1 MAYLFPDPG
10 AVTFLIEQSSLTLGA
25 AAVPF
30 SINCW
35 FKTSTL
41 AATRQFIQIGTA
53 TTNFRR
59 IGINS
64 SNQVVAQCSTGTLR
78 TSTAGTFT
86 SGAWSMA
93 TGVFSATN
101 NRLAYTNAV
110 AGTANTNTVT
120 NAQPTI
126 LTVGG
131 SQGNPNANDIN
142 LAEVAIWDVAL
153 TAADITALYDGH
165 RATQVRPD
173 NLIVYMPLVRAP
185 TGSAGTN
192 VHFNYVGPD
201 ISDNALNDVNAT
213 TTDHARRY
221 G

>member
-1 MAYLFPDPG
+1 MAYLFTDPG
-10 AVTFLIEQSSLTLGA
+10 TSIFLIEQASLTLGS

-30 SINCW
+30 TINCW
-35 FKTSTL
+35 FKTST
-41 AATRQFIQIGTA
+41 TGQNRQFVQIGTA

-59 IGINS
+59 LAVNT
-64 SNQVVAQCSTGTLR
+64 SNQVTAQCSTGTLR
-78 TSTAGTFT
+78 TSTAGAFT
-86 SGAWSMA
+86 SGAWNMA

-126 LTVGG
+126 LSVGG
-131 SQGNPNANDIN
+131 SQGSPNAFDIN
-142 LAEVAIWDVAL
+142 LAEVAIWDLAL

-165 RATQVRPD
+165 RATQVRPE

-185 TGSAGTN
+185 TGTVATN
-192 VHFNYVGPD
+192 VHFNYVGPT
-201 ISDNALNDVNAT
+201 ISDYSLNDANAT
-213 TTDHARRY
+213 STDHVRRY